1 MNAHTPRWQGPTLE
15 AITDIELYWLDPEI
29 DDGLDLSESTRRKIG
44 ELMWAL
50 HRRGHPATPA
60 VIATALSRL
69 GCAPVEE
76 EQLVTLLIMNWK
88 RLLDEVDPLDP
99 QALHAYWRLAP
110 VREHP
115 LCYYLAGMIHTL
127 TFVRGWWGRDVDR
140 EPARSPRPHEERP
153 KRDVDH
159 LTG

>member
-1 MNAHTPRWQGPTLE
+1 MRMRPKFLQGQVPQHRHLE
-15 AITDIELYWLDPEI
+15 
-29 DDGLDLSESTRRKIG
+29 IG
-44 ELMWAL
+44 VGPNQLGQFVL
-50 HRRGHPATPA
+50 VGFGQDTQPA
-60 VIATALSRL
+60 VIATARSRL

-99 QALHAYWRLAP
+99 QALPAYWRPAP

-140 EPARSPRPHEERP
+140 EPARSPHPNEERSQ
-153 KRDVDH
+153 RDGER
-159 LTG
+159 LTGERTAASRTIITGG